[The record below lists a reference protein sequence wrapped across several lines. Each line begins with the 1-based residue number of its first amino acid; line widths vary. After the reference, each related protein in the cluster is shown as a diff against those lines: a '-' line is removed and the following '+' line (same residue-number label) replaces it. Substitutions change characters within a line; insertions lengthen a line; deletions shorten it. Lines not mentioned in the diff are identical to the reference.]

1 MLGTSPA
8 RLLAIVLIGLA
19 LLLSAVPGPA
29 SAAPGPAAEDD
40 EGGTEALRRDL
51 DTATAGYNNAR
62 AKAQAS
68 QKRRSAL
75 VTRIASAEKRITALE
90 DQVQELS
97 AAAYRHGL
105 PDPATAMAN
114 SRSLPDMIGNV
125 GLVDSLTRQRR
136 QTLDD
141 LVDTRSDLVAARRRI
156 DTELAKQ
163 RREERTMQQR
173 RADAERALA
182 KAKVGGQKS
191 GGFTSDGEN
200 NDVPEATGN
209 GEQSTPKKK
218 RTGKKARKATSAPRR
233 GDGSYG
239 SEGCSQDDP
248 TSGGCLT
255 PRTLHALQQTKAA
268 GFTRYVHCFRQASFG
283 EHPKGRA
290 CDFAAAAGG
299 FGGAATGGDRTYG
312 NRLAAWYVDNA
323 DRLGVLYVI
332 WYRQIWL
339 PGSGWRAYQSGGDP
353 SAAHTNHVH
362 LSVQ

>member
-1 MLGTSPA
+1 MTSTA

-19 LLLSAVPGPA
+19 LLLSVVPGPA

-40 EGGTEALRRDL
+40 EGGTEKLRRDL
-51 DTATAGYNNAR
+51 DKATAGYNNAR

-68 QKRRSAL
+68 QKRRAAL
-75 VTRIASAEKRITALE
+75 INQIAGAEKRITVLE
-90 DQVQELS
+90 EQVQELS
-97 AAAYRHGL
+97 AAAYRRGL

-114 SRSLPDMIGNV
+114 SRSLPDLIGNV
-125 GLVDSLTRQRR
+125 GLVDSLTRQRTK
-136 QTLDD
+136 TLDD
-141 LVDTRSDLVAARRRI
+141 LVDTRADLVAARRGV
-156 DTELAKQ
+156 DAELAKQ
-163 RREERTMQQR
+163 RTEEKTMR
-173 RADAERALA
+173 RRRDDAERALA
-182 KAKVGGQKS
+182 AAKVGGQKS

-200 NDVPEATGN
+200 RDVPAATGN
-209 GEQSTPKKK
+209 GSPAAPEKKTT
-218 RTGKKARKATSAPRR
+218 RKKTRKATAAPRR

-290 CDFAAAAGG
+290 CDFAAAPGG
-299 FGGAATGGDRTYG
+299 FGGAATGGDRAYG
-312 NRLAAWYVDNA
+312 NRLAAWFVDNA

-339 PGSGWRAYQSGGDP
+339 PGSGWRAYQRGGDP
-353 SAAHTNHVH
+353 SSAHTNHVH